1 MSKKTNYSKISN
13 MNEAEIAKVVD
24 ATGETVDTVVEPIST
39 DAPAAVVEETKPIVD
54 TKPEI
59 IYGKVVGCTKLN
71 VRKEPIVTS
80 DIVRTVNKDEKIV
93 INLDKSNDEFYSV
106 RLGAIKGYC
115 MKKYIEI
122 VK

>member
-13 MNEAEIAKVVD
+13 MNEAETITVTDIACKPVVD
-24 ATGETVDTVVEPIST
+24 IVVEPVST
-39 DAPAAVVEETKPIVD
+39 EATEETKPIID

-80 DIVRTVNKDEKIV
+80 DIVRTVSKDEKIV
-93 INLDKSNDEFYSV
+93 INMDKSNDEFYSV

>member
-1 MSKKTNYSKISN
+1 
-13 MNEAEIAKVVD
+13 MNEAETAKVVD
-24 ATGETVDTVVEPIST
+24 VTGEIVDTIVEPIAT
-39 DAPAAVVEETKPIVD
+39 DAPAAVVEEIDPIID

-71 VRKEPIVTS
+71 VRKEPVVTS
-80 DIVRTVNKDEKIV
+80 DIVRTISKDEKIV
-93 INLDKSNDEFYSV
+93 INMEKSNDDFYSV

>member
-13 MNEAEIAKVVD
+13 MNEVETNAVTDIACKPVNTVAEPVSTE
-24 ATGETVDTVVEPIST
+24 AT
-39 DAPAAVVEETKPIVD
+39 EETKPIID

-80 DIVRTVNKDEKIV
+80 DIVRTVSKDEKIV
-93 INLDKSNDEFYSV
+93 INMDKSNDEFYSV

>member
-13 MNEAEIAKVVD
+13 MNEAETNAVTDI
-24 ATGETVDTVVEPIST
+24 VVEPVST
-39 DAPAAVVEETKPIVD
+39 EATEETKPIID

-93 INLDKSNDEFYSV
+93 INMDKSNDEFYSV